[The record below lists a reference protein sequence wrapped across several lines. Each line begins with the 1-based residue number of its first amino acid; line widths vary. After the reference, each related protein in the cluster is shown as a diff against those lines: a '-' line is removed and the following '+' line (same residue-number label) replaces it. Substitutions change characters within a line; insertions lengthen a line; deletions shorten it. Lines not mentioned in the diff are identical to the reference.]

1 MEMSATGTLA
11 AATLGEPAAQTELQA
26 EVETEPQAERPAQ
39 QLPELLER
47 LRSVSFPTLGHFL
60 EEGFCSSE
68 IRTIVP
74 GARMVGVASTARIPD
89 ADAVAVNHALLRL
102 QPGEV
107 LVLDMD
113 GDRQHAPVGAVTGA
127 AARARGAAGILVD
140 GPVTDVV
147 ELNDANDGGALPV
160 FARGT
165 TCCTTK
171 RHASGRAEFGVP
183 VSVGGVTVRPGD
195 LVLGDDNGVVV
206 LAPEVAA
213 AVVLQA
219 VESDAAE
226 PTILNRIAAGEPLD
240 GILYLG
246 Q

>member
-1 MEMSATGTLA
+1 M
-11 AATLGEPAAQTELQA
+11 
-26 EVETEPQAERPAQ
+26 
-39 QLPELLER
+39 PELLDR
-47 LRSVSFPTLGHFL
+47 LRRVSFPTLGHFL

-68 IRTIVP
+68 IRAVVP
-74 GARMVGVASTARIPD
+74 GVRMVGVASTARIPD

-113 GDRQHAPVGAVTGA
+113 GDRQHAPVGAVTSA

-147 ELNDANDGGALPV
+147 ELNTANDGGALPV

-165 TCCTTK
+165 TCLTTK
-171 RHASGRAEFGVP
+171 RHASGRAEFGIP
-183 VSVGGVTVRPGD
+183 VSVGGATVRPGD
-195 LVLGDDNGVVV
+195 IVLGDDNGVVV

-226 PTILNRIAAGEPLD
+226 PNILSRIAAGEPLER
-240 GILYLG
+240 ILYLG

>member
-11 AATLGEPAAQTELQA
+11 TATPGQPAE
-26 EVETEPQAERPAQ
+26 
-39 QLPELLER
+39 LPELPELAELLDQ

-68 IRTIVP
+68 IHAIVP
-74 GARMVGVASTARIPD
+74 SARMVGIASTARIPD

-102 QPGEV
+102 HPGEV

-147 ELNDANDGGALPV
+147 ELNEANDGGALPV

-165 TCCTTK
+165 TRLTTK
-171 RHASGRAEFGVP
+171 RHASGRAQFDVP

-195 LVLGDDNGVVV
+195 IVLGDDNGVVV

-226 PTILNRIAAGEPLD
+226 PKILNRIAAGEPLE

>member
-11 AATLGEPAAQTELQA
+11 TATPGQPAE
-26 EVETEPQAERPAQ
+26 
-39 QLPELLER
+39 LPELPELAELLDQ

-68 IRTIVP
+68 IHAIVP
-74 GARMVGVASTARIPD
+74 GARMVGIATTARIPD

-102 QPGEV
+102 HPGEV

-127 AARARGAAGILVD
+127 AARDRGAAGILVD

-147 ELNDANDGGALPV
+147 ELNEANDGGALPV

-165 TCCTTK
+165 TCLTTK
-171 RHASGRAEFGVP
+171 RHASGRAQFDVP

-195 LVLGDDNGVVV
+195 IVLGDDNGVVV

-226 PTILNRIAAGEPLD
+226 PNILSRIAAGEPLE

>member
-1 MEMSATGTLA
+1 MEMSAAGTLA
-11 AATLGEPAAQTELQA
+11 TATPGQPAE
-26 EVETEPQAERPAQ
+26 
-39 QLPELLER
+39 LPELPELAELLDQ

-68 IRTIVP
+68 IHAIVP
-74 GARMVGVASTARIPD
+74 GARMVGIASTARIPD

-102 QPGEV
+102 HPGEV

-147 ELNDANDGGALPV
+147 ELNEANDGAALPV

-165 TCCTTK
+165 TCLTTK
-171 RHASGRAEFGVP
+171 RHASGRAQFDVP

-195 LVLGDDNGVVV
+195 IVLGDDNGVVV

-213 AVVLQA
+213 AVVLPA

-226 PTILNRIAAGEPLD
+226 PNILSRIAAGEPLE

>member
-11 AATLGEPAAQTELQA
+11 TATPGQPAEL
-26 EVETEPQAERPAQ
+26 PD
-39 QLPELLER
+39 LPELAELLDQ

-68 IRTIVP
+68 IHAIVP
-74 GARMVGVASTARIPD
+74 GARMVGIASTARIPD

-102 QPGEV
+102 HPGEV

-147 ELNDANDGGALPV
+147 ELNEANDGAALPV

-165 TCCTTK
+165 TCLTTK
-171 RHASGRAEFGVP
+171 RHASGRAQFDVP
-183 VSVGGVTVRPGD
+183 VSVGGVTVRPGNI
-195 LVLGDDNGVVV
+195 VLGDDNGVVV

-226 PTILNRIAAGEPLD
+226 PKILNRIAAGEPLE

>member
-11 AATLGEPAAQTELQA
+11 TATPGQPAE
-26 EVETEPQAERPAQ
+26 
-39 QLPELLER
+39 LPELPELAELLDQ

-68 IRTIVP
+68 IHAIVP
-74 GARMVGVASTARIPD
+74 GARMVGIASTARIPD

-102 QPGEV
+102 HPGEV

-147 ELNDANDGGALPV
+147 ELNEANDGAALPV

-165 TCCTTK
+165 TCLTTK
-171 RHASGRAEFGVP
+171 RHASGRAQFDVP

-195 LVLGDDNGVVV
+195 IVLGDDNGVVV

-226 PTILNRIAAGEPLD
+226 PKILNRIAAGEPLE

>member
-11 AATLGEPAAQTELQA
+11 TATPGQPAE
-26 EVETEPQAERPAQ
+26 
-39 QLPELLER
+39 LPELPELAELLDQ

-68 IRTIVP
+68 IHAIVP
-74 GARMVGVASTARIPD
+74 GARMVGIATTARIPD

-102 QPGEV
+102 NPGEV

-147 ELNDANDGGALPV
+147 ELNEANDGAALPV

-165 TCCTTK
+165 TCLTTK
-171 RHASGRAEFGVP
+171 RHASGRAQFDVP

-195 LVLGDDNGVVV
+195 IVLGDDNGVVV

-226 PTILNRIAAGEPLD
+226 PKILNRIAAGEPLE